1 MPPPS
6 ELARATK
13 AVERLVKEESFYRA
27 ELAKQQ
33 GRVAKL
39 ADEIANAADPSTLDT
54 NAEYVLKQE
63 SRAVDETKAVFR
75 PLQQHTAELT
85 TELQE
90 LIARYEREPAPTAV
104 QTEELEK
111 ARAVVRTGQT
121 VIAKDLT
128 DMDPVEA

>member
-33 GRVAKL
+33 DRVRQL
-39 ADEIANAADPSTLDT
+39 AAEIENATDPSTLDT

-63 SRAVDETKAVFR
+63 SRAVLETKAVFR
-75 PLQQHTAELT
+75 PLQQHTSELT
-85 TELQE
+85 ADLQE
-90 LIARYEREPAPTAV
+90 LIARYEREAAPTAT
-104 QTEELEK
+104 QTDELEK
-111 ARAVVRTGQT
+111 ARAVARTGQT
-121 VIAKDLT
+121 AIAKDLT
-128 DMDPVEA
+128 DMDPTE